1 MLMGKSIKGFP
12 RKKEEVMEVNEAIEY
27 LNEIMEEQFDEFGY
41 HEIAT
46 EGVRDLLKTLVA
58 ENKAYKGMWN
68 DLYEVASKF
77 NFFPM
82 MEMDKIENKY
92 LGGLK

>member
-1 MLMGKSIKGFP
+1 
-12 RKKEEVMEVNEAIEY
+12 MEVNEAIEY

-58 ENKAYKGMWN
+58 ENKAYKGMWKMLN
-68 DLYEVASKF
+68 GIANKETDTSFESELFRTIEI
-77 NFFPM
+77 
-82 MEMDKIENKY
+82 IENHY
-92 LGGLK
+92 LGGGE